1 MRLFRQ
7 LGLDRVHL
15 AARVAADWRGLATTH
30 PETIASLTLVCPTGL
45 DATPLGA
52 LTSRVLVLTGDQGT
66 PAEAISKAMPAH
78 PEASI
83 ITGRVRWTDLTPAE
97 WRGHDEQGVAEL
109 KASGIFQPF
118 EKEYFRK
125 DGSRVP
131 VLLGGA
137 LFEGG
142 GNEGVAFVLDLTEQ
156 KRAQERLRASVACG
170 RRRGNSPTSI
180 A

>member
-1 MRLFRQ
+1 SCGHVESHGGVEQVTLERVSALRRSVVERLVQLFRQ

-15 AARVAADWRGLATTH
+15 AARVTADWRGLATTH

-118 EKEYFRK
+118 EKEYF
-125 DGSRVP
+125 
-131 VLLGGA
+131 
-137 LFEGG
+137 
-142 GNEGVAFVLDLTEQ
+142 
-156 KRAQERLRASVACG
+156 
-170 RRRGNSPTSI
+170 
-180 A
+180 